1 MKAILSKTLALLV
14 AFSLLVPVFG
24 AAPVMAAGPDDPA
37 ARAVEIAED
46 AEFVLDAAPSTA
58 VDAAAR
64 QAWVLIELTSAPVLG
79 REIFLASE
87 EAYLQ
92 QLEDVQATVRPQLE
106 ALDVQVVSS
115 YQRVYNG
122 FLARVPEGNRAAVLA
137 LPNVKAVHAAPIHVP
152 ALSNSVPFIGAPEV
166 WDMGYD
172 GEGVN
177 IAILD
182 TGIDYTHDAFGGSGD
197 PAVYAADNH
206 NVVTD
211 TTFPTAKVVGGWD
224 FAGPLYDAGCT
235 AQQEA
240 DGICSTTPDPDP
252 DPIDVH
258 GHGTHVASTAAG
270 IMGSNVYS
278 GVAPMAN
285 LFALKI
291 FGDRT
296 GSTGLTIDALEWVA
310 DWNATASMTET
321 IHVINMSIGSD
332 FGPAEEE
339 DEVAIDNLVSSGVVV
354 VSSAGNGGQDA
365 RYITG
370 SPASADAAIAVAANT
385 VDYTGYLTAP
395 TVSIMDSGY
404 PTQTNRPYA
413 VPVFDDDTGLLSET
427 LTGTL
432 VFAGDEGPDKM
443 LCTTTGFADDAFDG
457 MVALI
462 SRGGCAFTAK
472 VNNAAS
478 LGAIGAIIYNN
489 AGPFLVNMGGG
500 PVVIPAV
507 FVGQEDGENFIPA
520 AGEMVEIS
528 ANDDLTGGI
537 DVDYPGDWT
546 ASFSSIGPR
555 SYDSA
560 LKPEV
565 SAPGVNINAAAV
577 GSGTGTASMQGTSMA
592 SPHLAGV
599 AALLKQARPNWTVE
613 QIKAAIMNTAVDMD
627 PESTS
632 PINIPTVGAGR
643 VDAQAATETMAV
655 AVGDEDLVSLSFGV
669 IFDGD
674 GDGDGMKTVS
684 KDVTLYNWEST
695 TQTFAVTSTFQTGSW
710 TTGIMVE
717 TDVDEVMVPA
727 GGMATVMVTV
737 TVETGKIP
745 VVYGLLEEVY
755 GFVKFTNTAT
765 DAMLRV
771 PFYFS
776 PRPYTELEVTGDG
789 TIMDPVNDV
798 LTYAITHTGAISS
811 SLYPMDALIKDSE
824 ELTESQHVDIN
835 MVGAETW
842 VGGYGT
848 VVSLGIDTYGY
859 WTTPSSHLSALEVYV
874 DLDEDGTDDIKLYP
888 YNLSQW
894 QYGSISDPDDSWILL
909 QDTLATT
916 QTVEQNLASPYFI
929 YTDYNSGYTEWYI
942 VASWIG
948 VSAANPDFDFWVK
961 TESWEGYEDM
971 TAKADYSIVA
981 PAFNVDVPAALGPYA
996 PVGAV
1001 KVSIASAEG
1010 YNAYEPLGVM
1020 LLDYNGDP
1028 REGGQAYYMPI
1039 TVENLA
1045 DVTIDKMVE
1054 TAMTPVAPG
1063 ETVTYTVVLAN
1074 ASDTVTATDVTMLD
1088 ELPVV
1093 MAFGEWIEE
1102 PAGTTQVGRTISW
1115 MGDLY
1120 PSDVFTFTFTADLY
1134 EQDQTNYLGL
1144 EEIVNVATHD
1154 YVGGGSDAATFPIQ
1168 LSFNIYLPLT
1178 MQEYDG

>member
-1 MKAILSKTLALLV
+1 
-14 AFSLLVPVFG
+14 
-24 AAPVMAAGPDDPA
+24 
-37 ARAVEIAED
+37 
-46 AEFVLDAAPSTA
+46 
-58 VDAAAR
+58 
-64 QAWVLIELTSAPVLG
+64 
-79 REIFLASE
+79 
-87 EAYLQ
+87 
-92 QLEDVQATVRPQLE
+92 
-106 ALDVQVVSS
+106 
-115 YQRVYNG
+115 
-122 FLARVPEGNRAAVLA
+122 
-137 LPNVKAVHAAPIHVP
+137 
-152 ALSNSVPFIGAPEV
+152 
-166 WDMGYD
+166 
-172 GEGVN
+172 
-177 IAILD
+177 
-182 TGIDYTHDAFGGSGD
+182 
-197 PAVYAADNH
+197 
-206 NVVTD
+206 
-211 TTFPTAKVVGGWD
+211 
-224 FAGPLYDAGCT
+224 
-235 AQQEA
+235 
-240 DGICSTTPDPDP
+240 
-252 DPIDVH
+252 
-258 GHGTHVASTAAG
+258 
-270 IMGSNVYS
+270 
-278 GVAPMAN
+278 
-285 LFALKI
+285 
-291 FGDRT
+291 
-296 GSTGLTIDALEWVA
+296 
-310 DWNATASMTET
+310 
-321 IHVINMSIGSD
+321 
-332 FGPAEEE
+332 
-339 DEVAIDNLVSSGVVV
+339 
-354 VSSAGNGGQDA
+354 
-365 RYITG
+365 
-370 SPASADAAIAVAANT
+370 
-385 VDYTGYLTAP
+385 
-395 TVSIMDSGY
+395 
-404 PTQTNRPYA
+404 
-413 VPVFDDDTGLLSET
+413 
-427 LTGTL
+427 
-432 VFAGDEGPDKM
+432 
-443 LCTTTGFADDAFDG
+443 
-457 MVALI
+457 
-462 SRGGCAFTAK
+462 
-472 VNNAAS
+472 
-478 LGAIGAIIYNN
+478 
-489 AGPFLVNMGGG
+489 MGGG

-916 QTVEQNLASPYFI
+916 QTVEQNLASPYYI

-1120 PSDVFTFTFTADLY
+1120 PSEVMTFTFTADLY

-1154 YVGGGSDAATFPIQ
+1154 YVGGGSDAASFDWLYFDLSKAYASSAVVGTPITYTLTVTNVGSSVATNVVLSDTIPDGVTEVSGSVIYPWVWWIIDTIPAEGGVVTETFSGVLPCSGDVVNDEYLVARSDQGVSSDYGPPVTTTVVAPALVAGFEQSAASALVSDTVTFTDTSTTNGPSFSHLWDFGDGGQSSGAVADHAYTTDGTFTVTLTVTDTCGYSDVATGTVSITAPALVAGFEQSAASALVSDTVTFTDTSTTDVPPIAAWTWDFGDGSQ
-1168 LSFNIYLPLT
+1168 GSGAVVDHAYTTDGTFTVTLTVTDTLGYSDVATGTVTITAPTLVAGFEQSAASVLVGETVAFTDTSTPDGPGFTRVWDFGDGSQGRGAVADHAYTTDGTFTVTLTVTDTLGRSDAATSTVTVAPPTLVASFDQSATTAEVGVTLSFTDTSTTNVPPIAAWAWDFGDGSALVTTQNATHVYSRKGTYTVILTITDAFGYVDTATSTVTINPAGVKLHLPVMVLD
-1178 MQEYDG
+1178 Y